1 MSPTEQSESTSP
13 RTVDA
18 VEAAMQQQRDEQQQ
32 EQQQQ
37 QQQREQADQKQEE
50 EQQQDEQQEQQEGDQ
65 ETQEDVQEEQEDD
78 QEEDEEQSRGYAGYS
93 VFNTPTG
100 QAPVSAAGG
109 DRTRFE
115 SSESSDFFDFL
126 RHHSDDH
133 IHVFDEP
140 PEVHVVGG
148 RSEDSWPTRYVEYD
162 VEVRRSAT
170 RVVCVS
176 LYVCS
181 HYCSTLCGCGTS
193 LLVCS

>member
-1 MSPTEQSESTSP
+1 
-13 RTVDA
+13 
-18 VEAAMQQQRDEQQQ
+18 MQQQRDEQQQ
-32 EQQQQ
+32 EQQQ

-78 QEEDEEQSRGYAGYS
+78 QEEDQEDDEEQGEEQSRGYAGYS

-162 VEVRRSAT
+162 VEVRISAT
-170 RVVCVS
+170 RVVCLS